1 MDEGSCEDNVLVCM
15 PAAQI
20 KAYYLSITPPLL
32 RAHTHTHKHSL
43 TIAQGL
49 LCILSMGAV
58 YFTVARGVT
67 VGAIEVVNS
76 TISFNTTAVRYG
88 G

>member
-1 MDEGSCEDNVLVCM
+1 MHAGCTDQGLLSLHHPPSAEG
-15 PAAQI
+15 
-20 KAYYLSITPPLL
+20 T
-32 RAHTHTHKHSL
+32 HTHTHTHTL